1 MHAIFFTLNILVIA
15 TLPSCD
21 VNGSTSSRSRDVT
34 KSDNSTDRS
43 VTVARPQSGCNNV
56 LGWITIVIYAAF
68 KLTNELQKV
77 YLLYGL
83 IRSPLYSTLAS

>member
-1 MHAIFFTLNILVIA
+1 MHSIFFTLNVVVIA
-15 TLPSCD
+15 SVPSCD
-21 VNGSTSSRSRDVT
+21 VTDKRLRDVS
-34 KSDNSTDRS
+34 KADNSTADRAFTI
-43 VTVARPQSGCNNV
+43 VRPQSGCNNV
-56 LGWITIVIYAAF
+56 LGWITVVIYAAF

>member
-1 MHAIFFTLNILVIA
+1 MHSIFFTLNILIIA
-15 TLPSCD
+15 SVPSCD
-21 VNGSTSSRSRDVT
+21 VTGSRSRDVS
-34 KSDNSTDRS
+34 KSDNTTDKNLPVVR
-43 VTVARPQSGCNNV
+43 AQSGCNNV
-56 LGWITIVIYAAF
+56 LGWITVVIYAAF

>member
-21 VNGSTSSRSRDVT
+21 VSSSSSRSRDVT
-34 KSDNSTDRS
+34 KSHNSTDRS